1 MKKKELKNLAKKIA
15 DAEYIIQ
22 TSDDKK
28 KVAKAQ
34 QEIFE
39 LSGHVE
45 SLDDMTVIDELVQ
58 DILLNKKSWLLEK
71 ILL

>member
-22 TSDDKK
+22 TSDDQK
-28 KVAKAQ
+28 KVVKAQ

-39 LSGHVE
+39 LSGHVQ
-45 SLDDMTVIDELVQ
+45 SLDDITVIDELVQ
-58 DILLNKKSWLLEK
+58 EILSQKS
-71 ILL
+71 

>member
-28 KVAKAQ
+28 KVVKAQ

-39 LSGHVE
+39 LSGHVQ

-58 DILLNKKSWLLEK
+58 EILSQKS
-71 ILL
+71 

>member
-39 LSGHVE
+39 LSRHVE
-45 SLDDMTVIDELVQ
+45 SLDDMTAIDELVQ
-58 DILLNKKSWLLEK
+58 EILSQKS
-71 ILL
+71 

>member
-15 DAEYIIQ
+15 DAEYIVQ

-39 LSGHVE
+39 LSGHV
-45 SLDDMTVIDELVQ
+45 
-58 DILLNKKSWLLEK
+58 
-71 ILL
+71 

>member
-58 DILLNKKSWLLEK
+58 EILSQKSWL
-71 ILL
+71 

>member
-15 DAEYIIQ
+15 DAEYIVQ

-45 SLDDMTVIDELVQ
+45 SLDDMTAIDELVQ
-58 DILLNKKSWLLEK
+58 EILSQKS
-71 ILL
+71 